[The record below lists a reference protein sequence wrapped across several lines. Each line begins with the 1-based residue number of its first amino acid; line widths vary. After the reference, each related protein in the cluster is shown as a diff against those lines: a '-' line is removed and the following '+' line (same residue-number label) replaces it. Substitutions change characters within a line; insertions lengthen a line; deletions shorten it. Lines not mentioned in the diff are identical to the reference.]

1 MDLAIYLI
9 FVFLIGIFKIVRT
22 KDVPDCYS
30 YVPVGAV
37 EQEIIPENLIIS
49 SNLELLKIPGA
60 YHYILKDLGL
70 E

>member
-9 FVFLIGIFKIVRT
+9 LVFFIGIFKIVRT
-22 KDVPDCYS
+22 KDVPDYYS
-30 YVPVGAV
+30 YVSVDAV
-37 EQEIIPENLIIS
+37 EQELVPENLIVS